1 MPSPLEALQ
10 SAESQDP
17 AIKAQQNYLR
27 KVDALERQQDALLE
41 SLGTRSPGDTLLS
54 MAQGFLAPTRTGS
67 FGESFGTGIGQLR
80 GSQAA
85 EEKRAEELA
94 KMRLAIGAQQLGT
107 AKERAGM
114 AMADRLLGGAG
125 SSVTGAPAAGVPPTA
140 PTLTKTSGAGAP
152 PSAPAAA
159 PAAPEGAGSFRAM
172 TGADIARL
180 SMFNPELAKS
190 IENAIKVDQD
200 RFVIAQN
207 GVVFDRRTAQYISM
221 PVPGQKQE
229 EFTIG
234 GKTYKM
240 TPSQYQQY
248 LNANE
253 TGKGQEYLN
262 KLLGAPTTGAPSTE
276 VTAPKTVTEAEV
288 EKAAATTTAQE
299 RAKSSVTRRDAILNA
314 AEAAPRMES
323 LSQANLE
330 LIKAN
335 PDAVGVLAAPGVGN
349 ALLTLLQKVRGSAGV
364 QGTGAGVEI
373 DTSSV
378 EEALKKLGPSK
389 LPNETDAA
397 YQARKQRIIDA
408 SSMIV
413 RNLAEME
420 LVAAKSFL
428 KGQGSVSNMERNIT
442 KSLGGNI
449 SDSRNALLAKAE
461 LTMLTSQYDQIIRD
475 RMLGWEEGA
484 GKGKGTEHFLADKKE
499 YKALVDEYNKKV
511 GEINSR
517 YFGAKPT
524 TPAAPSGS
532 PDLINRLKRELGMQ

>member
-1 MPSPLEALQ
+1 MPSPLETMAAESLDPAVKAQRDYVAKVEALQ
-10 SAESQDP
+10 
-17 AIKAQQNYLR
+17 KQQ
-27 KVDALERQQDALLE
+27 ETLLE
-41 SLGTRSPGDTLLS
+41 SLGTRTPGDTLLS

-67 FGESFGTGIGQLR
+67 FGESFGTGIAQLR

-94 KMRLAIGAQQLGT
+94 KMRLALVQQQAGT
-107 AKERAGM
+107 AKELAGM
-114 AMADRLLGGAG
+114 AMADKLFGGAG
-125 SSVTGAPAAGVPPTA
+125 ASTTGVSPSRVPPTEATPTKVSTGAAAGAPAPTPAGGEAFRNVT
-140 PTLTKTSGAGAP
+140 
-152 PSAPAAA
+152 
-159 PAAPEGAGSFRAM
+159 GS
-172 TGADIARL
+172 DIARL
-180 SMFNPELAKS
+180 SMFNPELAKAM
-190 IENAIKVDQD
+190 ENAIKVDQD

-207 GVVFDRRTAQYISM
+207 GVVFDKRSGQYIQM
-221 PVPGQKQE
+221 AIPGQKQE

-234 GKTYKM
+234 SKTYKM

-248 LNANE
+248 LDANE
-253 TGKGQEYLN
+253 IGKGQEYLN
-262 KLLGAPTTGAPSTE
+262 KLLGAPTIGATSTE
-276 VTAPKTVTEAEV
+276 LTAPKTVTETEI

-299 RAKSSVTRRDAILNA
+299 RAKSSVARRDAILST

-323 LSQANLE
+323 LSQANIE

-335 PDAVGVLAAPGVGN
+335 PDAVGVLAAPGIGN
-349 ALLTLLQKVRGSAGV
+349 AILTLLQKVRGSAGV

-378 EEALKKLGPSK
+378 EEALKKLGPSR

-428 KGQGSVSNMERNIT
+428 KGQGAVSNMERNIT
-442 KSLGGNI
+442 KSLSGNI
-449 SDSRNALLAKAE
+449 SDSRNALMAKAE
-461 LTMLTSQYDQIIRD
+461 LTTLTAQYDQMIRD
-475 RMLGWEEGA
+475 RMLAWEEGA

-524 TPAAPSGS
+524 APAPSTGTS
-532 PDLINRLKRELGMQ
+532 DLRERLKQQLGIQ

>member
-1 MPSPLEALQ
+1 MPSPLETMAAESLDPAVKAQRDYVAKVEALQ
-10 SAESQDP
+10 
-17 AIKAQQNYLR
+17 KQQ
-27 KVDALERQQDALLE
+27 ETLLE
-41 SLGTRSPGDTLLS
+41 SLGTRTPGDTLLS

-67 FGESFGTGIGQLR
+67 FGESLGTGIGQLR

-94 KMRLAIGAQQLGT
+94 KMRLALVQQQAGT
-107 AKERAGM
+107 AKELAGM
-114 AMADRLLGGAG
+114 AMADKLFGGAG
-125 SSVTGAPAAGVPPTA
+125 ASTTGAAPARVPPTA
-140 PTLTKTSGAGAP
+140 ATPTKVSTGAAAGAP
-152 PSAPAAA
+152 APT
-159 PAAPEGAGSFRAM
+159 PAGGEAFRNVTGS
-172 TGADIARL
+172 DIARL
-180 SMFNPELAKS
+180 SMFNPELAKAM
-190 IENAIKVDQD
+190 ENAIKVDQD

-207 GVVFDRRTAQYISM
+207 GVVFDKRSGQYIQM
-221 PVPGQKQE
+221 AIPGQKQE

-234 GKTYKM
+234 SKTYKM

-248 LNANE
+248 LDANE
-253 TGKGQEYLN
+253 IGKGQEYLN
-262 KLLGAPTTGAPSTE
+262 KLLGAPTIGAASTE
-276 VTAPKTVTEAEV
+276 LTAPKTVTETEI

-299 RAKSSVTRRDAILNA
+299 RAKSSVARRDAILST

-323 LSQANLE
+323 LAQANID

-335 PDAVGVLAAPGVGN
+335 PDAVGVLAAPGIGN
-349 ALLTLLQKVRGSAGV
+349 AVLTLLQKVRGSAGV

-378 EEALKKLGPSK
+378 EEALKKLGPSR

-428 KGQGSVSNMERNIT
+428 KGQGAVSNMERNIT
-442 KSLGGNI
+442 KSLSGNI
-449 SDSRNALLAKAE
+449 SDSRNALMAKAE
-461 LTMLTSQYDQIIRD
+461 LTALTAQYDQMIRD
-475 RMLGWEEGA
+475 RMLAWEEGA

-524 TPAAPSGS
+524 APAPSTGTS
-532 PDLINRLKRELGMQ
+532 DLRERLKQQLGIQ

>member
-1 MPSPLEALQ
+1 MPSPLETIAAESLDPAVKAQRDYVAKVEALQ
-10 SAESQDP
+10 
-17 AIKAQQNYLR
+17 KQQ
-27 KVDALERQQDALLE
+27 ETLLE
-41 SLGTRSPGDTLLS
+41 SLGTRTPGDTLLS

-67 FGESFGTGIGQLR
+67 FGESFGTGIAQLR

-94 KMRLAIGAQQLGT
+94 KMRLALVQQQAGT
-107 AKERAGM
+107 AKELAGM
-114 AMADRLLGGAG
+114 AMADRLFGGAG
-125 SSVTGAPAAGVPPTA
+125 ASTTGAAPARVPPTA
-140 PTLTKTSGAGAP
+140 ATPTKVSTGAAAGAP
-152 PSAPAAA
+152 APT
-159 PAAPEGAGSFRAM
+159 PAGGEAFRNVTGS
-172 TGADIARL
+172 DIARL
-180 SMFNPELAKS
+180 SMFNPELAKAM
-190 IENAIKVDQD
+190 ENAIKVDQD

-207 GVVFDRRTAQYISM
+207 GVVFDKRSGQYIQM
-221 PVPGQKQE
+221 AIPGQKQE

-234 GKTYKM
+234 SKTYKM
-240 TPSQYQQY
+240 TPSQYQQF
-248 LNANE
+248 LEANQA
-253 TGKGQEYLN
+253 GGGQEFLN
-262 KLLGAPTTGAPSTE
+262 KLLSGPTATAPGGAAPSTE
-276 VTAPKTVTEAEV
+276 LPKSVSEMEV
-288 EKAAATTTAQE
+288 EKAGATTTAQE
-299 RAKSSVTRRDAILNA
+299 RAKSSATRRDAILST

-323 LSQANLE
+323 LSQANIE

-335 PDAVGVLAAPGVGN
+335 PDAVGVLAAPGIGN
-349 ALLTLLQKVRGSAGV
+349 AVLTLLQKVRGSAGV

-378 EEALKKLGPSK
+378 EEALKKLGPSR

-428 KGQGSVSNMERNIT
+428 KGQGAVSNMERNIT

-449 SDSRNALLAKAE
+449 SDSRNALMAKSE
-461 LTMLTSQYDQIIRD
+461 LTALTAQYDQMIRD
-475 RMLGWEEGA
+475 RMLAWEEGA

-524 TPAAPSGS
+524 APATSTGTS
-532 PDLINRLKRELGMQ
+532 DLRERLKQQLGIQ